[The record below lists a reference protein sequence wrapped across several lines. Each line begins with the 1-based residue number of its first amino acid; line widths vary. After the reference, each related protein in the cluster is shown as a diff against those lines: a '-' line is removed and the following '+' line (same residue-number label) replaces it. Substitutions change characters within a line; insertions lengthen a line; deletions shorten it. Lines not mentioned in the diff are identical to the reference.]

1 MKLNV
6 PIAIFSLVCSI
17 MLWLHVQSQQALKVT
32 RPIEFPLEPLNLNSK
47 YIIKSYPTKV
57 QVMAE
62 GTVEAHER
70 FKEFMKTRVGQTLVA
85 TVDLSDAVPEVS
97 NYRVRLPRSEEFS
110 KLDLS
115 LSDPA
120 DASIVIQEVLH
131 KRFTVEAIPTNIPDG
146 LIFSQAKVQP
156 SSVEVRGGSSEVAR
170 VDRVRALVNLT
181 DYQPGKPVRARVEI
195 LDQQG
200 KPIGPGISSE
210 PEVVDVY
217 PALAVAP
224 PERPLIVAVRI
235 AEGSGP
241 APGYRLVG
249 YSVEPV
255 TVMVRGDQRL
265 LQRLQSIPTEP
276 IQLSGLKG
284 KTVRKVR
291 LVPQTGLQLMTG
303 DTVRITLDIEPI
315 PPVESPPNSTT
326 PNTNTPGQ

>member
-210 PEVVDVY
+210 P
-217 PALAVAP
+217 
-224 PERPLIVAVRI
+224 
-235 AEGSGP
+235 
-241 APGYRLVG
+241 
-249 YSVEPV
+249 V